1 MAELSRGENEKED
14 EINSTD
20 SLSEEDFINQYPENG
35 FGWMAPVDKDNEYY
49 PKMKEIGERWNK
61 IREKRP
67 KPEEGMFKP
76 ELGDES
82 SGRYQRDLMQEPY
95 VRNQDGQIVDSR
107 TSEPVRKGS
116 PEWQELA
123 KKNKLPLNQEDQ
135 RK

>member
-1 MAELSRGENEKED
+1 
-14 EINSTD
+14 
-20 SLSEEDFINQYPENG
+20 
-35 FGWMAPVDKDNEYY
+35 MAPVDKDNEYY